1 MFFQLLDKKS
11 VANTTIEDDGDEND
25 VNDNDVG
32 SKKDED
38 KDDFNRKFKL
48 NLIRDLRSD
57 YLISGNGFAS
67 LTILLLHLSD
77 KVSIPCDIVQSFNKI
92 TLFTFNCRLSLLNI
106 DKFLYF
112 PVPGTSMGAVGILSD
127 QSFQSLN
134 EAVCEPTLKAIVDMG
149 FTHMTEIQVSLQLSS
164 TFSIFIEMSIST
176 NASKNIVNLESR
188 HHLGFN
194 I

>member
-67 LTILLLHLSD
+67 LTILLLH
-77 KVSIPCDIVQSFNKI
+77 F
-92 TLFTFNCRLSLLNI
+92 
-106 DKFLYF
+106 
-112 PVPGTSMGAVGILSD
+112 IL
-127 QSFQSLN
+127 
-134 EAVCEPTLKAIVDMG
+134 
-149 FTHMTEIQVSLQLSS
+149 IQV
-164 TFSIFIEMSIST
+164 FS
-176 NASKNIVNLESR
+176 
-188 HHLGFN
+188 
-194 I
+194 